1 MGSSGVVRRQV
12 RDLAESIVSQA
23 EMRRARA
30 LVCPEISDEEGQE
43 GGRRT
48 GGQLE
53 GSQWRT

>member
-23 EMRRARA
+23 EMRRAR
-30 LVCPEISDEEGQE
+30 VCPEISDEEGQE